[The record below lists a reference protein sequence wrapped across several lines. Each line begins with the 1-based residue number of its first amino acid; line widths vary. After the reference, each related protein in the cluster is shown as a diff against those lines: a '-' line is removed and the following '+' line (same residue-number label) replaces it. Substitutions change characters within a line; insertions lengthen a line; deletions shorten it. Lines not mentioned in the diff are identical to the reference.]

1 MRHSDLVYASLR
13 QDIVEWR
20 LAPGDALNEAELTER
35 FSVSRTPVREAL
47 QRLAREG
54 LVDLRLGRGA
64 SVSEISLEDLVQL
77 VQMREALE
85 SYSARLCA
93 RRTDRSVFESLR
105 VELERSRTEIHAQQ
119 AGDGYEDYYALINR
133 FDDAVAAGTDN
144 QYLTA
149 ALADLRGHLHRLRR
163 ISRRR
168 PERMAATTDEHL
180 AICAAIC
187 DGDEVGAVAATSI
200 HIHNS
205 FKEILAALRAG
216 VIGPVLDR
224 SLLPS
229 GPDVTAPLS
238 EAL

>member
-1 MRHSDLVYASLR
+1 MRHSDLVYTSLR

-20 LAPGDALNEAELTER
+20 LAPGHALNEAELTER

-93 RRTDRSVFESLR
+93 RRADRSVFEGLR
-105 VELERSRTEIHAQQ
+105 TELELCRDEIHDHQVR
-119 AGDGYEDYYALINR
+119 DGYEEYYALITR
-133 FDDAVAAGTDN
+133 FDEAVAHGTGN
-144 QYLTA
+144 QYLVA
-149 ALADLRGHLHRLRR
+149 ALADLRGHLYRLRR
-163 ISRRR
+163 ISRHRA
-168 PERMAATTDEHL
+168 ERMAATTDEHL
-180 AICAAIC
+180 AICVAIC
-187 DGDEVGAVAATSI
+187 DGDEVAAVQATSI

-216 VIGPVLDR
+216 VVGPVLDR
-224 SLLPS
+224 SLVPS
-229 GPDVTAPLS
+229 GPDVTS
-238 EAL
+238 ISGAL